1 MTRKAKTKARKKAPA
16 KKKVAKKKTARK
28 ASKKKSSKKK
38 PPGDTPEQRRPDG
51 MPQGNEWKKGQ
62 SGNPSGLSKARRA
75 VVDGV
80 RAKLGEDANWK
91 LACRTLIKLL
101 KHKDGKVQIAA
112 VREYFDR
119 VVGKAPLA
127 ITGAD
132 GDPLIPDRP
141 IPEKADLTPKELDE
155 LRRILGSTGAA

>member
-28 ASKKKSSKKK
+28 VSKKKAKTGSRS
-38 PPGDTPEQRRPDG
+38 EQELG
-51 MPQGNEWKKGQ
+51 GHLFKKGQ
-62 SGNPSGLSKARRA
+62 SGNPSGLSKARRE
-75 VVDGV
+75 VIDGV
-80 RAKLGEDANWK
+80 RAKLGKKGNWE

-101 KHKDGKVQIAA
+101 EHKDGKVQIAA